1 MNPLLRRVK
10 TQEEKDA
17 LLKQAKAEW
26 DALDPAISHLVAA
39 SEQDYLSKIADSI
52 IVEREPFTPAREL
65 TAERAHQDGELMFM
79 RLYGDRADSSDTGIA
94 ALDALTKANKEES
107 LRKLLGPGQRAESEL
122 EGLIRS
128 MVLKA
133 IDNPSAPRRGV
144 LGIVER
150 MATWS
155 AGEDSDAARFVRAY
169 VANDTAAQRE
179 IARSLA
185 AA

>member
-1 MNPLLRRVK
+1 MKGETDESTFAKSKNARRK
-10 TQEEKDA
+10 RCTTQA
-17 LLKQAKAEW
+17 GQ
-26 DALDPAISHLVAA
+26 S
-39 SEQDYLSKIADSI
+39 
-52 IVEREPFTPAREL
+52 
-65 TAERAHQDGELMFM
+65 
-79 RLYGDRADSSDTGIA
+79 DRADSSDTGIA